1 MNEQTDIDE
10 SRHRHHGKRVYLAFA
25 GLVIVA
31 GFCWLGTHEWKKHL
45 TVSGVIVEGEHI
57 LTKDDIV
64 KLSQISL
71 KTNMYDADL
80 SGIGANI
87 ERNHFVKS
95 VAVTRDAPGIIRIS
109 VVERTPIALLVP
121 PGEAEL
127 LSVDEEGYVLPH
139 ASSRSMFDL
148 PVISGVDS
156 AAGIP
161 VGQKT
166 TQGDILGAIEALS
179 VAREVS
185 SELYH
190 MISEVR
196 IRSGHDMVLYSADT
210 GIPILFGRGDAAKKL
225 VTLDAFWKKFI
236 TQQGTQD
243 IRYIDVRFDGQVV
256 VSSRPAESQPAKK
269 SS

>member
-1 MNEQTDIDE
+1 MTDPADTDGV
-10 SRHRHHGKRVYLAFA
+10 RQRHHGKRVYVAFA
-25 GLVIVA
+25 GLVVVT
-31 GFCWLGTHEWKKHL
+31 GLFWSGTLEWKKHL
-45 TVSGVIVEGEHI
+45 TVSGIIVEGEHI
-57 LTKDDIV
+57 LTKDEIV

-87 ERNHFVKS
+87 EKNHFVKS

-109 VVERTPIALLVP
+109 VLERTPIALLVP
-121 PGEAEL
+121 PGGAEL

-139 ASSRSMFDL
+139 ASSQSMFDL

-156 AAGIP
+156 VAGIQ
-161 VGQKT
+161 VGQRT
-166 TQGDILGAIEALS
+166 TQGDILAAIEVLD
-179 VAREVS
+179 VARRVS
-185 SELYH
+185 SELYY

-196 IRSGHDMVLYSADT
+196 IRTGHDMVLYSADT

-225 VTLDAFWKKFI
+225 VNLDAFWKQFVA
-236 TQQGTQD
+236 QQGTQE

-256 VSSRPAESQPAKK
+256 VSSRPAASQPAKK